1 MSVDCVIRPAA
12 NAGLFSVPE
21 VDSSQIGMAKEKQ
34 ETQEQV
40 ADPEPTLQD
49 VMAALNQLSERIEQH
64 EQVLNEN
71 FGGQN
76 EPSLQDLVEASDE
89 DLAQLGLTRAEVD
102 AAVQEVLAGM
112 EGEQAQ
118 GQGQEQAQ
126 GELQPAGGVVA
137 GVAGEAVGGT
147 SGAANFAA
155 LKKEVIQLK
164 NKQALKE
171 LQAKRDAEEIE
182 LKSIEEKVMILA
194 SQRDKAIQLA
204 EELTAERDAL
214 RLANKTGT
222 RPVRAGVDNGLRL
235 FSANDNGQ
243 LHEFQV
249 RLQQLKA
256 GGKTEGEAI
265 LLAQKE
271 NPALHADWLQ
281 TLKNKP
287 ATAA

>member
-1 MSVDCVIRPAA
+1 
-12 NAGLFSVPE
+12 
-21 VDSSQIGMAKEKQ
+21 
-34 ETQEQV
+34 
-40 ADPEPTLQD
+40 
-49 VMAALNQLSERIEQH
+49 
-64 EQVLNEN
+64 
-71 FGGQN
+71 
-76 EPSLQDLVEASDE
+76 
-89 DLAQLGLTRAEVD
+89 
-102 AAVQEVLAGM
+102 
-112 EGEQAQ
+112 
-118 GQGQEQAQ
+118 
-126 GELQPAGGVVA
+126 
-137 GVAGEAVGGT
+137 
-147 SGAANFAA
+147 
-155 LKKEVIQLK
+155 
-164 NKQALKE
+164 
-171 LQAKRDAEEIE
+171 
-182 LKSIEEKVMILA
+182 MILA